1 MLLTFPATAQDTP
14 GEQETERDRPV
25 RIGVYFSRPGL
36 IDNIDLSG
44 LYGGGNIESSEDDV
58 MPYPGSFLSIKYNK
72 YQATLGWGDDNYG
85 KENKHNENIARF
97 TARYNYYP
105 AEKIIYMFGGFNI
118 WYFNKKFSFT
128 KNVCVGDLILEAEHF
143 FCEEENEGKG
153 REAELSFHFYPVSFF
168 YSALSD
174 YLSFP
179 FLDANFRYNAYEG
192 GIGYLNADHAGSTL
206 RLKSRYNLAL
216 AKQSIGKQSNSHI
229 REYLYGGIN
238 LWHFNKKEI
247 QYERPASKST
257 ILGISMGAGIG
268 FYLGTGLGLSIE
280 PEYNYIPCSEDEEFF
295 CGRWFDVKVG
305 LEKLFLLK

>member
-1 MLLTFPATAQDTP
+1 MRELLLLCRFASHLCCLLALASVMLLTTPVAAQDTP

-128 KNVCVGDLILEAEHF
+128 KNVCVGDLILEAEYF
-143 FCEEENEGKG
+143 FCEGESKIARIETDRPDGK
-153 REAELSFHFYPVSFF
+153 SVVP
-168 YSALSD
+168 
-174 YLSFP
+174 
-179 FLDANFRYNAYEG
+179 
-192 GIGYLNADHAGSTL
+192 
-206 RLKSRYNLAL
+206 
-216 AKQSIGKQSNSHI
+216 
-229 REYLYGGIN
+229 GIN
-238 LWHFNKKEI
+238 LGIGVEYKF
-247 QYERPASKST
+247 
-257 ILGISMGAGIG
+257 LGIVWSHEAE
-268 FYLGTGLGLSIE
+268 FYRSACKYKDFICGGTDFKFLGLHFE
-280 PEYNYIPCSEDEEFF
+280 
-295 CGRWFDVKVG
+295 
-305 LEKLFLLK
+305 L

>member
-1 MLLTFPATAQDTP
+1 MGNQQGLDSPRCILRTKTSCH
-14 GEQETERDRPV
+14 
-25 RIGVYFSRPGL
+25 IGITRRYSTLKSVKE
-36 IDNIDLSG
+36 LSG
-44 LYGGGNIESSEDDV
+44 PFLLAMALLSAVPLGAQTLSS
-58 MPYPGSFLSIKYNK
+58 
-72 YQATLGWGDDNYG
+72 
-85 KENKHNENIARF
+85 
-97 TARYNYYP
+97 
-105 AEKIIYMFGGFNI
+105 
-118 WYFNKKFSFT
+118 
-128 KNVCVGDLILEAEHF
+128 
-143 FCEEENEGKG
+143 EEENEGKG
-153 REAELSFHFYPVSFF
+153 REAELAFHFYPVSFLF
-168 YSALSD
+168 SVLSD